1 MTATRT
7 RTAHPARRPSAR
19 DQVTRHRVPTRWR
32 VVAGAAATSAALCA
46 LTLSTVVVVWRL
58 QRPAP
63 VVVCGTDAL
72 QAGALAGLAH
82 FSAWLRREDASG
94 FVGEVGWPAGADI
107 DQWNALGA
115 VWYRAA
121 DAIGLPVTAWA
132 AGRWPP
138 NYRMTVYRSGS
149 TVGSAGPQAPIV
161 EAHPGAERYLR
172 GVALA
177 GGSFGTGDGNPDF
190 SNLNPGRYGSDYTY
204 EDAGFYAYLA
214 GRGVRLVRLAISWE
228 RLQDRP
234 SGPLV
239 AAELGRIRTAVG
251 SAAAAGLRVVL
262 DLHGYGDYA
271 LGSADTDGSADA
283 GAGRVRR
290 VPLGSLEL
298 PTTALADLWS
308 RLARATADLPAIAGY
323 GLLNE
328 PTKLAAKGR
337 DAALIWERASQQ
349 AVRAIRRTGDRRRVL
364 VSGYAQMSPADW
376 GRLHPHAW
384 IEDPVRRVSYET
396 HDYFDQDNSG
406 RYRAG
411 YSDELARAA
420 PSTPLCQSLTPMT
433 RRSLW

>member
-7 RTAHPARRPSAR
+7 RTAQPSRRPSAR
-19 DQVTRHRVPTRWR
+19 DQVARHRVPTRWR
-32 VVAGAAATSAALCA
+32 AAAGAAAISAALCA
-46 LTLSTVVVVWRL
+46 VALSTVVVGWRL

-72 QAGALAGLAH
+72 QADALAGLAH

-94 FVGEVGWPAGADI
+94 FVGEVGWPSGD
-107 DQWNALGA
+107 DSGQWNALGD

-138 NYRMTVYRSGS
+138 NYRMTVYRSGP
-149 TVGSAGPQAPIV
+149 TGAAAGSQAPVV
-161 EAHPGAERYLR
+161 EAHPGNGTYLR

-177 GGSFGTGDGNPDF
+177 SGSFGTGDGTAF

-204 EDAGFYAYLA
+204 EDAGFYTYLG
-214 GRGVRLVRLAISWE
+214 GRGIQLVRLAVSWE
-228 RLQDRP
+228 RLQATP

-239 AAELGRIRTAVG
+239 AAELTRVRTAV
-251 SAAAAGLRVVL
+251 SWAAAAGLSVVL

-271 LGSADTDGSADA
+271 LGGP
-283 GAGRVRR
+283 GGVRR
-290 VPLGSLEL
+290 VPLGSAEL
-298 PTTALADLWS
+298 PAAALADLWS
-308 RLARATADLPAIAGY
+308 RLARATADLPIAGY

-328 PTKLAAKGR
+328 PTRLAAKGR

-349 AVRAIRRTGDRRRVL
+349 AVRAIRSTGDRRRVL

-384 IEDPVRRVSYET
+384 VDDPARRVTYEA

-411 YSDELARAA
+411 YADEVARAA
-420 PSTPLCQSLTPMT
+420 TSTPLCQSLVPMT

>member
-1 MTATRT
+1 
-7 RTAHPARRPSAR
+7 
-19 DQVTRHRVPTRWR
+19 V
-32 VVAGAAATSAALCA
+32 LCA
-46 LTLSTVVVVWRL
+46 VALSTVVVGWRL

-72 QAGALAGLAH
+72 QANALAGLAH

-94 FVGEVGWPAGADI
+94 FVGEVGWPSGD
-107 DQWNALGA
+107 DGERWNALGE

-149 TVGSAGPQAPIV
+149 TADTAGPQAPVV
-161 EAHPGAERYLR
+161 EAHPGTGTYLR

-177 GGSFGTGDGNPDF
+177 GGSFGTGEGSPAF
-190 SNLNPGRYGSDYTY
+190 SNRNPGRYGSDYTY
-204 EDAGFYAYLA
+204 EDAGFYAFLA
-214 GRGVRLVRLAISWE
+214 GRGIRLVRLAVSWE

-239 AAELGRIRTAVG
+239 AAELARVRAAVG
-251 SAAAAGLRVVL
+251 QAAAAGLRVVL

-271 LGSADTDGSADA
+271 LGGPDG
-283 GAGRVRR
+283 VRR
-290 VPLGSLEL
+290 VPLGSADL
-298 PTTALADLWS
+298 PTAALADLWA
-308 RLARATADLPAIAGY
+308 RLARATADLPAIVGY

-349 AVRAIRRTGDRRRVL
+349 AVRAIRGTGDRRQVL

-384 IEDPVRRVSYET
+384 VDDPARRVTYET

-411 YSDELARAA
+411 YAEETARAA
-420 PSTPLCQSLTPMT
+420 TSAPLCQSLVPMI